1 MPPDGFVRDSES
13 HEDLRQVK
21 AQTVDAKPSFV
32 WLEAQLPKQD
42 LTDMPVAASRTC
54 ESG

>member
-21 AQTVDAKPSFV
+21 AQCDGPGF
-32 WLEAQLPKQD
+32 LD
-42 LTDMPVAASRTC
+42 
-54 ESG
+54 SGIS